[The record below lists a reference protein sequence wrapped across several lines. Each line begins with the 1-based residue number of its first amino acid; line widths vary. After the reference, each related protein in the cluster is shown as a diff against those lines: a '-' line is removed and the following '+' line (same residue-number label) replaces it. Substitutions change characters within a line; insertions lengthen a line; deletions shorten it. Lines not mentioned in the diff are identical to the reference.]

1 MPAAEDRADCL
12 AAERP
17 DPCWKIH
24 QKLVASIV
32 PFDIGGPLYRVQRLR
47 LTDLTDTA
55 RHPKPLAIAPR
66 IIANADYCFPSA
78 KWTWIEF
85 HRGLPRDGTADSAL
99 TIVALLR
106 RICVAVFLNLGI
118 FRRLIAGG
126 KAAIW
131 LASIIG
137 LAQLMI
143 DIAANI

>member
-1 MPAAEDRADCL
+1 MPAAEDRANCL

-66 IIANADYCFPSA
+66 SIANADYCFPSA

-85 HRGLPRDGTADSAL
+85 HRGLPLRWHSRFCVGHRCTVAADLRCRIPQFRD
-99 TIVALLR
+99 
-106 RICVAVFLNLGI
+106 FQ
-118 FRRLIAGG
+118 
-126 KAAIW
+126 AAPD
-131 LASIIG
+131 
-137 LAQLMI
+137 QR
-143 DIAANI
+143 

>member
-1 MPAAEDRADCL
+1 MPAAEDRANCS

-85 HRGLPRDGTADSAL
+85 HRGLPFYFSVVSPPASITPLPYTSL
-99 TIVALLR
+99 
-106 RICVAVFLNLGI
+106 
-118 FRRLIAGG
+118 FRRNRQLI
-126 KAAIW
+126 
-131 LASIIG
+131 LSF
-137 LAQLMI
+137 L
-143 DIAANI
+143 